1 MASMRATG
9 RLVSGL
15 LSLFGLT
22 ACRPAALPS
31 PEAARPTAGPSAET
45 PLDASRPL
53 TVWTVTALEATD
65 EAAPSLRRTIAD
77 QAGTLPDMAAEI
89 VVVTK
94 PAYGDA
100 GIAAFL
106 RSTARVA
113 PDRLPDLCVL
123 PLEVLAELRAEQLI
137 QALDDPLLAER
148 AADAFPFAA
157 RLSGDGKAV
166 WALPLAVD
174 LLHAIGRDAPV
185 PERWQDLGSGSP
197 MVLPLGGGATP
208 AELAPLLTLYQGAGG
223 DLAALPVADAAAARG
238 AFALLAAGLADG
250 RISLPSDGR
259 SPRAAWNSFAAAQPP
274 AAVVSSGAVI
284 GHQADF
290 PGMSWAAVPGPE
302 GPVAPL
308 AWGWALA
315 LTAREPARA
324 AAAMQ
329 LLRALSAPEH
339 AADLLSAGLLPA
351 QRGRWSARV
360 TEALEPT
367 PAAAYL
373 GFVESQLDQAVGLG
387 GIEQWGPAWA
397 SSGQMLA
404 EGGEPSAA
412 LARLVA
418 APLP

>member
-15 LSLFGLT
+15 LPLLGLT
-22 ACRPAALPS
+22 ACRSAAQPS
-31 PEAARPTAGPSAET
+31 PEVARPTAGPSAEA
-45 PLDASRPL
+45 PVGASRPL
-53 TVWTVTALEATD
+53 TVWTVSALEAAD
-65 EAAPSLRRTIAD
+65 EEAPSLRHSIAD

-123 PLEVLAELRAEQLI
+123 PLEVLSELRAEHLI
-137 QALDDPLLAER
+137 MTLDDPLLAER
-148 AADAFPFAA
+148 AAGAFPFAA

-185 PERWQDLGSGSP
+185 PARWQDLRSGAP
-197 MVLPLGGGATP
+197 MILPAGGAATP
-208 AELAPLLTLYQGAGG
+208 AELAPLLALYRAAGG
-223 DLAALPVADAAAARG
+223 DLAALPVVDAAAARG
-238 AFALLAAGLADG
+238 AFALLAAGLAGG
-250 RISLPSDGR
+250 RISLPQEGR
-259 SPRAAWNSFAAAQPP
+259 SPRAAWNSFAAAEPP

-284 GHQADF
+284 DHQADF
-290 PGMSWAAVPGPE
+290 PGMSWAALPGPE
-302 GPVAPL
+302 GPAAPL
-308 AWGWALA
+308 AWGWAVA
-315 LTAREPARA
+315 LTAQEPVRVA
-324 AAAMQ
+324 AALE
-329 LLRALSAPEH
+329 LLRALTAPEH

-351 QRGRWSARV
+351 QRDRWSARV
-360 TEALEPT
+360 TEALEPD
-367 PAAAYL
+367 PAADYL
-373 GFVESQLDQAVGLG
+373 GFVESQLDQAIGLG

-397 SSGQMLA
+397 ASGQVLA

-412 LARLVA
+412 LARLTA